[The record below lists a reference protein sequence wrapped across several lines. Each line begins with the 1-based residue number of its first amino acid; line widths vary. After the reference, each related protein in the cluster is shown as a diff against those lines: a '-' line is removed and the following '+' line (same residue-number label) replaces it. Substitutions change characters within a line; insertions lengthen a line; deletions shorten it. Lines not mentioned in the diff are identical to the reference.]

1 MEVRIDK
8 PLNDQ
13 VEVGSI
19 VVLSDGR
26 VRYIVEDE
34 GDYFFVNLEDGQQTT
49 CKYFSIEELLEGYE
63 VVKHIPAN
71 QLVVSVK

>member
-8 PLNDQ
+8 PIIGEI
-13 VEVGSI
+13 EVGSI
-19 VVLSDGR
+19 VVLGDGR
-26 VRYIVEDE
+26 IRYIVEDE
-34 GDYFFVNLEDGQQTT
+34 GDYFFVNLKEGQQTT
-49 CKYFSIEELLEGYE
+49 CKYFSIEELLEGHE